1 MGKICT
7 PTDLITKWRETRFRR
22 SCFMPCAILESHWRE
37 HEDGISVRRAI
48 FTVITWCTFG
58 PEHKAMHIY

>member
-7 PTDLITKWRETRFRR
+7 PTDLITKWPETRFRR

-48 FTVITWCTFG
+48 FTVIT
-58 PEHKAMHIY
+58 